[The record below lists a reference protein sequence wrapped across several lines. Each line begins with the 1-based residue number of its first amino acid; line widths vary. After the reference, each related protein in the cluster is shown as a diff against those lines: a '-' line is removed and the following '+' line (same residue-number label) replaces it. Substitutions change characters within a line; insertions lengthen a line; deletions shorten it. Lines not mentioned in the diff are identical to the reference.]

1 MLTRI
6 VAASL
11 VAIVAAWGEDGS
23 EMTRLVKATGYSLTE
38 AIEKGLEEAGEGIPF
53 HAELEEDK
61 GEIAYSIDIAQG
73 KETCNVVLNAEDGEV
88 LENDVED
95 EDHTDEVKA
104 CKVSLADAIKAAL
117 KKNPGKAVEAE
128 MSLKGGKPVV
138 NVKVLADGEVTTVKI
153 DAGGEEEGEEEE
165 APKAETKPKKEPKA
179 AEAAYTD
186 TFQVDDDEWASSGTN
201 PYFILEPGF
210 YSVFENEDGDRLTIT
225 VLNETKEVDG
235 VETRIVEEREEEDGE
250 IVEISRNFFA
260 ISTRTNDVYYFGEE
274 VDIYENGKLKDHHGA
289 WLAGKKG
296 ARFGLIMPGT
306 PLLGARYMQEIAPG
320 VAMDRAEIVALGVT
334 FETPEGELE
343 GCLKTWE
350 SSAIEKGKESKLYAP
365 GIGLIQD
372 EDLLLTKHGRK
383 KK

>member
-6 VAASL
+6 VATSL
-11 VAIVAAWGEDGS
+11 VAILAAWGEDGS
-23 EMTRLVKATGYSLTE
+23 EMEKLVKASGYSLTE
-38 AIEKGLEEAGEGIPF
+38 AIEKGMEEAGEGTPF

-73 KETCNVVLNAEDGEV
+73 KKTCNVVMNAEDGEV

-104 CKVSLADAIKAAL
+104 CKVSLAEAIKAAL
-117 KKNPGKAVEAE
+117 KKTPGTAVEAQF
-128 MSLKGGKPVV
+128 SLKGGKPVV

-153 DAGGEEEGEEEE
+153 DAGGDDE
-165 APKAETKPKKEPKA
+165 APAEATKPRKA
-179 AEAAYTD
+179 AEAVYTD
-186 TFQVDDDEWASSGTN
+186 TFHVGEEEWASSGKN
-201 PYFILEPGF
+201 PYFVLEPGF
-210 YSVFENEDGDRLTIT
+210 YSVLENEDGDRLTVT
-225 VLNETKEVDG
+225 VLDETREVDG

-250 IVEISRNFFA
+250 IKEISRNFFA

-320 VAMDRAEIVALGVT
+320 VAMDRAEVVALGVA

-350 SSAIEKGKESKLYAP
+350 SSALEKGKETKVYAP